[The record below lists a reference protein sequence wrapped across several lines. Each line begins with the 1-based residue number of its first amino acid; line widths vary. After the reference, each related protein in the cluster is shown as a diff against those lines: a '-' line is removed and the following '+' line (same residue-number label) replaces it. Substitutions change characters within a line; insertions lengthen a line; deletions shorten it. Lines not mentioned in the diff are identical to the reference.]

1 MNINEEKDKLKT
13 LVEQYNQSS
22 EQITMLQS
30 SIADLRLQIA
40 KQQGVVEAL
49 DSIKQDKKKFKGS
62 PKDA

>member
-40 KQQGVVEAL
+40 KQQGVLEAL